1 MPLEF
6 YKKFK
11 VNDKVISYA
20 SLNPRVEPRL
30 QEIYRKFSEKLTE
43 YSDELKGTF
52 VFGKGKF
59 DPKKAR
65 EDLDAR
71 NKRKEML
78 AKLQETV
85 EKEVDRVYAKKETK
99 ERKNIVFSNQNSKK
113 RTIEANQDIETSWLR
128 SSRAGLNAMNE
139 DLDGLLVE
147 TLEPPDEAMPS
158 D

>member
-59 DPKKAR
+59 DPKQAR
-65 EDLDAR
+65 DDLDAR
-71 NKRKEML
+71 EKRKEML

-99 ERKNIVFSNQNSKK
+99 ERKNIVFTNTVRKPN
-113 RTIEANQDIETSWLR
+113 EANQEIETSRLR

-147 TLEPPDEAMPS
+147 TLEPPDEAMPG
-158 D
+158 